1 MITFLRNKKIAEIL
15 YQEKHPDRMQEM
27 LDLNHILYAIGE
39 IR

>member
-1 MITFLRNKKIAEIL
+1 MITFYEKKNSRNIL
-15 YQEKHPDRMQEM
+15 SGEKHPDRMQEM